1 MRPMSGPACTTSR
14 PQLSNELLF
23 GLEGKRLGKGY
34 NQCFAHAME
43 PLLGKAKNPLL
54 NTFRRFE
61 PQVWVIAAVQ
71 LVMATGFSICIPFLA
86 LYLHDDRGLSMTLV
100 GLIILGAGLCSA
112 VTQAFGGAL
121 SDRFGRRPILIVAS
135 SVSVFLYSG
144 LAVLI
149 GISAPVWAIA
159 IVYVAGR
166 SVLTITRPVIS
177 AMVADFTPKE
187 KLTEAYGIL
196 RIGANVGWAA
206 GPALGGYLAAF
217 LPYGWLF
224 GIAASACGVVF
235 LIVLFFVH
243 ESSHWVSRRAGLRDV
258 LPPADDR
265 VFLGFIGLSVL
276 LFIVMGQM
284 GSTLSI
290 FAVDMVGFSTSQ
302 YGLLLTLNGLIVILF
317 QYPMTLAVRRLAKFR
332 ALILGSLFYVFG
344 YLSLGWITQF
354 GWALGAMAII
364 TTGEIIHAPVTLAVV
379 GELSPSDQRGRYM
392 GLFGLSQT
400 VGIAVGPLVGGLLL
414 DAFPLNP
421 KLVWAPIALIALI
434 AALGYYWWARR
445 FRL

>member
-1 MRPMSGPACTTSR
+1 MAG
-14 PQLSNELLF
+14 
-23 GLEGKRLGKGY
+23 
-34 NQCFAHAME
+34 
-43 PLLGKAKNPLL
+43 
-54 NTFRRFE
+54 
-61 PQVWVIAAVQ
+61 VQ
-71 LVMATGFSICIPFLA
+71 LVMATGFSICLPFLA
-86 LYLHDDRGLSMTLV
+86 LYLYQDRGLSMTMV

-121 SDRFGRRPILIVAS
+121 SDRFGRRPVLIIAS
-135 SVSVFLYSG
+135 SISVFLYSG

-159 IVYVAGR
+159 IVYAAGR

-177 AMVADFTPKE
+177 AMVADYTPKE
-187 KLTEAYGIL
+187 KLMEAYGIL
-196 RIGANVGWAA
+196 RIGANIGWAA
-206 GPALGGYLAAF
+206 GPAIGGYLADF

-224 GIAASACGVVF
+224 GIAALACSVVF
-235 LIVLFFVH
+235 LIVFFFIR
-243 ESSHWVSRRAGLRDV
+243 ESSHWVSRSAGFRSM

-265 VFLGFIGLSVL
+265 VFLAFVGLSVL

-284 GSTLSI
+284 ASTLSI

-317 QYPMTLAVRRLAKFR
+317 QYPMTVALRRLAKYR

-364 TTGEIIHAPVTLAVV
+364 TTGEIIHAPVTLSVI
-379 GELSPSDQRGRYM
+379 GELSPRDQRGRYM
-392 GLFGLSQT
+392 GSYGLSQT
-400 VGIAVGPLVGGLLL
+400 VGIAVGPLLGGVLI
-414 DAFPLNP
+414 DAFSSDLR
-421 KLVWAPIALIALI
+421 LVWAPIALIALI

-445 FRL
+445 FHV